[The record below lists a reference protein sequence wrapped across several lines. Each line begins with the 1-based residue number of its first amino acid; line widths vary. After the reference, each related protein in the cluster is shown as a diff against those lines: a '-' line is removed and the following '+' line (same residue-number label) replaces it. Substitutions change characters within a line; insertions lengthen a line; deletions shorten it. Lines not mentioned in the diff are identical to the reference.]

1 MSKTIRALVS
11 VVSILTHQ
19 GARAAEM
26 RKPID
31 DLVYAC
37 NMGDRPAMFLNLTRH
52 QFHFVDHEGTLNE
65 GLSFNFRT
73 KAGYLIT
80 MDLGDPDR
88 LHLGRPGRIRGWGS
102 VGGPSGSQGKLE
114 SILCVRTR

>member
-1 MSKTIRALVS
+1 MKHL
-11 VVSILTHQ
+11 ILAAVLISTTAAAADPA
-19 GARAAEM
+19 ARTGQL
-26 RKPID
+26 

-37 NMGDRPAMFLNLTRH
+37 NMGDRDAMFLNLTRH
-52 QFHFVDHEGTLNE
+52 QFHFVDHEGVLNE
-65 GLSFNFRT
+65 GLGFNFRT
-73 KAGYLIT
+73 KAGYLVQ

-88 LHLGRPGRIRGWGS
+88 LHLAKPRRVRGWGS

>member
-1 MSKTIRALVS
+1 MFKKFLAAALLVATTATA
-11 VVSILTHQ
+11 VE
-19 GARAAEM
+19 AAG
-26 RKPID
+26 P

-52 QFHFVDHEGTLNE
+52 SFYFVDHEGTLNE

-88 LHLGRPGRIRGWGS
+88 LHFSKPGRIRGWGS
-102 VGGPSGSQGKLE
+102 VGGPSGSQGRLE
-114 SILCVRTR
+114 SILCVRMR